1 MTSDVQT
8 PPPTPDGLTNSP
20 ELRPGS
26 DSFTRSIKDADQ
38 ARRVVKSLLEGDRDR
53 QTINGR
59 IMAKYNAERPY
70 KNAEL
75 EAEGLKWRSNFT
87 TKPLPQMIEKVAP
100 RFVEAVQGLK
110 YLTNASLPESMDG
123 AAHKTD
129 VFRNEIT
136 TTCRARKGWRIL
148 IEDIAM
154 ENALFGFTIPAVLDE
169 FTWFPKH
176 FRQDEFFLPKGT
188 SQLVD
193 SAQVVVFKEVY
204 LPHEL
209 FKEIDDQERAADLG
223 WNIENTTKAI
233 NEAAP
238 ENVRSQF
245 SDWSRVYEDM
255 RRELNLGYS
264 FENSAKVITVYSLLA
279 VEVNGKVSHWRLAG
293 DALTEVYHKDE
304 RFESMSSVMSFYS
317 FQKGNGKMHGS
328 KGIGREIYEL
338 AGILDR
344 CRNEVVD
351 RLVMS
356 GKTFIQADEK
366 MLKRFKMSVVGNA
379 ILVAAGFNVLEQK
392 IDGNVEGFLKL
403 DDYLGMLVDQLI
415 GAVSPR
421 VLKGERV
428 TKAQVDLFASRE
440 EEGKDSRISRF
451 LEQFASMM
459 SLIQQRLCDPDT
471 VEKDAKEMQKR
482 LLKVMTR
489 DELNQLAAAPVASTI
504 ADLTPIQRQQMVALA
519 TENAGNPLY
528 NQRELQKRKITA
540 LIDAQTAEALLLPE
554 EDPTIQA
561 EQSRLQQLELQAL
574 TAGQPVPVS
583 PRDNHKIH
591 LQMVIPLM
599 LQTAQGIHEGTVG
612 TAVLEALAAH
622 ANEHIQRALQLG
634 AKPAEYSAES
644 AQVKKVLGIIEE
656 LKRMD
661 AEAEALATQ
670 RDQLEGGQPPSAD
683 AGGVPPGVPP
693 EQMA

>member
-1 MTSDVQT
+1 MATDTQT
-8 PPPTPDGLTNSP
+8 PPLTPDGLTNSP
-20 ELRPGS
+20 ELKPGS
-26 DSFTRSIKDADQ
+26 DKYTRSVKDADQ
-38 ARRVVKSLLEGDRDR
+38 ARRVVKNMLESDRDR

-70 KNAEL
+70 RTAEL

-100 RFVEAVQGLK
+100 LFVEAIQGLK
-110 YLTNASLPESMDG
+110 YLTNSSLPETIDG

-129 VFRNEIT
+129 EFRREIT
-136 TTCRARKGWRIL
+136 ETCRARKGWRIL
-148 IEDIAM
+148 VEDISQ
-154 ENALFGFTIPAVLDE
+154 ENALFGFTVPAVLDE

-193 SAQVVVFKEVY
+193 SAQLIVFKEVY

-209 FKEIDDQERAADLG
+209 FKQISDKQDAEDLG
-223 WNIENTTKAI
+223 WNVENTTRVI

-238 ENVRSQF
+238 EGARSQF

-255 RRELNLGYS
+255 RRELNLSLS
-264 FENSAKVITVYSLLA
+264 FETTAKVITVYSLLV
-279 VEVNGKVSHWRLAG
+279 VEIDGKVTHWRLAG
-293 DALTEVYHKDE
+293 DDLVEVYHKND
-304 RFESMSSVMSFYS
+304 RFESMSSVMSFFS

-356 GKTFIQADEK
+356 GKTFIQGDEK
-366 MLKRFKMSVVGNA
+366 QLKKFKMSVVGNA
-379 ILVAAGFNVLEQK
+379 ILIASGYDVLERK
-392 IDGNVEGFLKL
+392 VDGNVEGFLKL

-440 EEGKDSRISRF
+440 EEGKDSRIARF
-451 LEQFASMM
+451 IEQFCSLM
-459 SLIQQRLCDPDT
+459 SLVQRRICDPDT
-471 VEKDAKEMQKR
+471 TEEDAKEMQKR
-482 LLKVMTR
+482 LLKVMSR
-489 DELNQLAAAPVASTI
+489 EELKQLSESPVAGTV

-591 LQMVIPLM
+591 LQMVVPLM
-599 LQTAQGIHEGTVG
+599 LQTAQGIQEGTTG

-634 AKPAEYSAES
+634 AKPAEYSQES
-644 AQVKKVLGIIEE
+644 AQVKKVLGIIED
-656 LKRMD
+656 LKAMD
-661 AEAEALATQ
+661 AEAEALAAQ
-670 RDQLEGGQPPSAD
+670 RDQFDAGEAPPAD
-683 AGGVPPGVPP
+683 AGGVPAGIPP
-693 EQMA
+693 EQMV

>member
-1 MTSDVQT
+1 MATDIQT

-20 ELRPGS
+20 ELTPGS
-26 DSFTRSIKDADQ
+26 DSFTRSVKDADQ

-70 KNAEL
+70 KNSEL

-100 RFVEAVQGLK
+100 RFVEAIQGLK
-110 YLTNASLPESMDG
+110 YLTNASLPETVDG

-129 VFRNEIT
+129 VFRKEIT
-136 TTCRARKGWRIL
+136 DTCRARKGWRVL
-148 IEDIAM
+148 VEDISQ
-154 ENALFGFTIPAVLDE
+154 ENALFGFTVPAVLDE
-169 FTWFPKH
+169 FTWFPRH

-193 SAQVVVFKEVY
+193 SAQVVLFKEVY

-209 FKEIDDQERAADLG
+209 FAQIKDKENASDLG
-223 WNIENTTKAI
+223 WNIENTTRAI
-233 NEAAP
+233 NAAAP
-238 ENVRSQF
+238 DNIRSQF

-255 RRELNLGYS
+255 RRELNLSYS
-264 FENSAKVITVYSLLA
+264 FENSAKVVTVYSLIT
-279 VEVNGKVSHWRLAG
+279 VEVDGKVSHWRLAG
-293 DALTEVYHKDE
+293 DELSEVYHKDD
-304 RFESMSSVMSFYS
+304 RFDSMLSVMSFFS

-356 GKTFIQADEK
+356 GKTFIQAEEK
-366 MLKRFKMSVVGNA
+366 MLKKFKMSVVGNA
-379 ILVAAGFNVLEQK
+379 ILVSSGFNVLEQK

-403 DDYLGMLVDQLI
+403 DDYLSMLVDQLI

-451 LEQFASMM
+451 IEQFCSLM
-459 SLIQQRLCDPDT
+459 SLVQRRICDPDT
-471 VEKDAKEMQKR
+471 VESDAKAMQER
-482 LLKVMTR
+482 LLKVMSR
-489 DELNQLAAAPVASTI
+489 EEIKKLSEAPVAGTV
-504 ADLTPIQRQQMVALA
+504 ADMTPIQRQQMVALA

-540 LIDAQTAEALLLPE
+540 LINAETAEALLLPE

-591 LQMVIPLM
+591 LQMVVPLM
-599 LQTAQGIHEGTVG
+599 VQTAQGIHDGTTG

-634 AKPAEYSAES
+634 AKPAEYAAEF
-644 AQVKKVLGIIEE
+644 AQVKKTLGIIEQ
-656 LKRMD
+656 LKQMD
-661 AEAEALATQ
+661 AEAEALASQ
-670 RDQLEGGQPPSAD
+670 RDQFDGGEAPPAD
-683 AGGVPPGVPP
+683 AGGIPPGIP
-693 EQMA
+693 EAVM